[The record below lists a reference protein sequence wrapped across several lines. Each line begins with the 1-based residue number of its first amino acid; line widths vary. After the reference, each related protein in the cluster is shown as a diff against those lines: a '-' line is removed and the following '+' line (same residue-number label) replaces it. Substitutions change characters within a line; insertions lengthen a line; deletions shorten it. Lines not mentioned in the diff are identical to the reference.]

1 MILYVIYNI
10 IRLYDYLMFSLKAF
24 GCYGIDFFVDVSETN
39 SKCLMTFK
47 TVLVKLRRVQLL
59 LGTAISMTYM
69 KLMRYSHLIV

>member
-1 MILYVIYNI
+1 
-10 IRLYDYLMFSLKAF
+10 MFSLKAL

-69 KLMRYSHLIV
+69 KLMRYGHLIV